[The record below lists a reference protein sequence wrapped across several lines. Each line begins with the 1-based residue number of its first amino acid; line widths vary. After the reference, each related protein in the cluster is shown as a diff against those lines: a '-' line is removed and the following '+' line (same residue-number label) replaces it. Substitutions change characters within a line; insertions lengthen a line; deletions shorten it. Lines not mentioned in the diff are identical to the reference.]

1 MKFSYLGSPN
11 IRPPSHEHFVMAN
24 DFYPGQRVSYSGAL
38 CTVRYIGEVQGTKGQ
53 WIGVEW
59 DDPARGKHDGSHE
72 GVKYFD
78 CTQPELT
85 A

>member
-1 MKFSYLGSPN
+1 MIFSYLGSPN

-24 DFYPGQRVSYSGAL
+24 DFYRGQRLSYSGAL
-38 CTVRYIGEVQGTKGQ
+38 CTVRYNGEVQGTKGQ